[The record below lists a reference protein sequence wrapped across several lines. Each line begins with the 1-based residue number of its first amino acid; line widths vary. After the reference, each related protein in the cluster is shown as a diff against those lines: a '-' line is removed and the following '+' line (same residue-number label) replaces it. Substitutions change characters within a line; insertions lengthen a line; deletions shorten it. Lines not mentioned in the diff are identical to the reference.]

1 MGFTSGIYRL
11 SPNLLDRFRDGLA
24 REFFFAADAAVLD
37 SCGQKPDRYS
47 AVNQSFDL
55 LAGFNFYG
63 NKSDKKKFTGLE
75 NNDDNRWLF
84 GHFCYELKDSIE
96 KGLVSAKP
104 SRSGFAT
111 ESFFPAEVVYLL
123 QGDELR
129 ILSWIDDVKPEALLN
144 RLLELQAP
152 AFNNQPVDLNVE
164 YFPRKTYLEA
174 IELIRYHL
182 QRGDIYEL
190 NYCIPFRLRYPGL
203 DIISTWR
210 ALNKSNPAPFSA
222 LYKRGESWLLCSS
235 PERFLRKEGERIF
248 SQPIKGTVRR
258 SADPEEDLKL
268 GAELQQ
274 NEKERAENIM
284 ITDLVRNDLSKIA
297 QRGSVKVEEL
307 CGLYPFRNVYQLIST
322 ISAQLRANTSIGD
335 IIRAT
340 FPMGSMTGAPKHR
353 AMQIIEE
360 LEDFRR
366 EIFSGSV
373 GYITPEN
380 NFDLNV
386 VIRSI
391 VYNSSTGEILIPAG
405 SAITAKSDPEKE
417 YEECL
422 LKAEALL
429 QLFKSPVSA

>member
-1 MGFTSGIYRL
+1 MAITTGTFRL

-24 REFFFAADAAVLD
+24 RESYFASDAAILD
-37 SCGQKPDRYS
+37 SCGYKPDIHS
-47 AVNQSFDL
+47 IDNQSFDL
-55 LAGFNFYG
+55 LAGFNFG
-63 NKSDKKKFTGLE
+63 DDPGEKKFISGTE
-75 NNDDNRWLF
+75 NFQDAGWLF

-96 KGLVSAKP
+96 KGLVST
-104 SRSGFAT
+104 RRGTSGFSP
-111 ESFFPAEVVYLL
+111 ESFFTAGLVCCLRGEEL
-123 QGDELR
+123 Q
-129 ILSWIDDVKPEALLN
+129 IHSWLEEKPEKIFN
-144 RLLELQAP
+144 RLMDSRVT
-152 AFNNQPVDLNVE
+152 AFNNQPLDLNVE
-164 YFPRKTYLEA
+164 YFPRKSYLDA
-174 IELIRYHL
+174 LGLIRYHL

-190 NYCIPFRLRYPGL
+190 NYCIPFRLNYPGL
-203 DIISTWR
+203 DIVSTWR
-210 ALNKSNPAPFSA
+210 ALNKTNPAPFSA
-222 LYKRGESWLLCSS
+222 LYKRADSWLLCSS

-248 SQPIKGTVRR
+248 SQPIKGTIRR
-258 SADPEEDLKL
+258 SADLDEDSRL
-268 GAELQQ
+268 GNELLQS
-274 NEKERAENIM
+274 EKERAENIM

-297 QRGSVKVEEL
+297 RRGSVKVEEL
-307 CGLYPFRNVYQLIST
+307 CGLYSFRNVYQLIST
-322 ISAQLRANTSIGD
+322 ISAQLRENISMGE

-366 EIFSGSV
+366 EIFSGSI
-373 GYITPEN
+373 GYITPEK

-391 VYNSSTGEILIPAG
+391 IYNNATGDIMIPAG